1 MRQTTDL
8 MHVGEPQY
16 LKRFI
21 PWIVV
26 SRTNDLLC
34 FSPCTTLLW
43 LLNNARQQLPSCWQ
57 QRSARRQHDTSVT
70 FGNAT
75 RDNLLFG
82 GYALTCTCSRVRK
95 EMDNDPDR
103 HLNESFLNFVHR
115 HQTFLLQGRF
125 PQKGTVRHCVTLKN
139 QVSNALR

>member
-57 QRSARRQHDTSVT
+57 QRSARRQHDTSVA

-75 RDNLLFG
+75 PDNLLFG
-82 GYALTCTCSRVRK
+82 GFLYSRVRK

-103 HLNESFLNFVHR
+103 HLNESFQNFVLR
-115 HQTFLLQGRF
+115 HHHFCFSVFAFQNNLPF
-125 PQKGTVRHCVTLKN
+125 
-139 QVSNALR
+139 